1 MKSLLKCLVAPIKSL
16 CGYLSIEIIKYDMI
30 HRPAVK
36 EASRPVPKGR
46 GLQIELYGEL
56 AALLKL
62 SEEPK
67 TKHPLAK
74 TEGVQ
79 VTMVAGARNLRCLH
93 LDFACID
100 H

>member
-1 MKSLLKCLVAPIKSL
+1 MKSLLKCLVVLIKSL
-16 CGYLSIEIIKYDMI
+16 CDYIEALNAPETIAEANGAIRQLI
-30 HRPAVK
+30 EAV
-36 EASRPVPKGR
+36 RLVPKGG

-67 TKHPLAK
+67 TKHPLAE

-79 VTMVAGARNLRCLH
+79 VTMVAGAGFEPTTFGL
-93 LDFACID
+93 
-100 H
+100 